1 MKALTGFLA
10 LLLVGASAAPPVD
23 GARLLADTAAPRLAD
38 YGLFID
44 RAGRVPAA
52 GVVRYTLNTPLFSD
66 YAEKARYVW
75 MPAGTRASYS
85 ARGVLE
91 FPVGTAIVKNF
102 AFPAD
107 FRAPGRDVRI
117 IETRLLVRRADGWVP
132 LSYVWN
138 ADQTEAVLKRAGV
151 RVPIRFIDAGG
162 AVVSLD
168 YAVPN
173 TNQCKQCHQQ
183 DGAVVPIGPTAAN
196 LNGGLDGHGPSQ
208 LATWAASG
216 RLAGLPAKPPRLARW
231 DDAAAPLADRAR
243 AYLDVNC
250 GHCHS
255 RAGFASNSGL
265 YLQADEPV
273 PAHQGINKRPVA
285 AGRGSGGREVSIAP
299 GQPEASI
306 LLHRMESDEP
316 GVMMPQFGRSMAHAE
331 GVALVRAYIASLP
344 AAGAAA
350 MPPPAL

>member
-23 GARLLADTAAPRLAD
+23 GARLLADAAAPRLAD

-75 MPAGTRASYS
+75 MPAGTRAGYS
-85 ARGVLE
+85 ARGALE

-107 FRAPGRDVRI
+107 FRTPDRDVRI

-138 ADQTEAVLKRAGV
+138 AEQTEAVLKRAGV

-162 AVVSLD
+162 AAVNLD

-183 DGAVVPIGPTAAN
+183 DGAVVPIGPTAAA
-196 LNGGLDGHGPSQ
+196 
-208 LATWAASG
+208 LACRIVKVPHS
-216 RLAGLPAKPPRLARW
+216 R
-231 DDAAAPLADRAR
+231 RAR
-243 AYLDVNC
+243 PIMPRWW
-250 GHCHS
+250 
-255 RAGFASNSGL
+255 RA
-265 YLQADEPV
+265 
-273 PAHQGINKRPVA
+273 
-285 AGRGSGGREVSIAP
+285 
-299 GQPEASI
+299 
-306 LLHRMESDEP
+306 
-316 GVMMPQFGRSMAHAE
+316 
-331 GVALVRAYIASLP
+331 
-344 AAGAAA
+344 
-350 MPPPAL
+350 